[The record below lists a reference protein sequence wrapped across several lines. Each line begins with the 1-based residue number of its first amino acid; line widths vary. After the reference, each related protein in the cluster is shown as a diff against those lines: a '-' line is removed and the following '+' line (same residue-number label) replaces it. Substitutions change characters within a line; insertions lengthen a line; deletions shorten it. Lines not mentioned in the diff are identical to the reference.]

1 MKILFITSQFPFPPD
16 SGWNIRVFNFIRFL
30 SAKHK
35 ITLLSFY
42 TEKDDPSKFSEL
54 SGYCSEIFT
63 IRRSSSYNPLDL
75 AKGLLTSIP
84 FSIWNYK
91 SRKMEKKAKE
101 IISSRKYDV
110 IQVEDIHMS
119 QYLPWDCSGLKILD
133 MHNVESEYLERFSEI
148 EKDVFKKYYASLTAG
163 KLKKYEIS
171 NSKKFDLCLTVSE
184 KDLKTFQLFAQPRSL
199 EVIPNGV
206 DLNYFSTKEVKT
218 DPLTLLFLGKLD
230 YRPNIDAMFYFMEK
244 IWPLIIKRIPDAKF
258 LVVGKDMPE
267 NLKSSLK
274 SKNVILKGYVEDIRE
289 VLSSCSVMVVPLR
302 YGGGTRIKILEAFA
316 MGKPVVSTTLG
327 CEGIEVHSGEEI
339 LIADTP
345 ESFADSVLEVLTSS
359 DVSKKLGSIGRK
371 LVQEKYDWEKITQKL
386 EGIYLRT
393 INQ

>member
-1 MKILFITSQFPFPPD
+1 MRILFITSQFPFPPD

-84 FSIWNYK
+84 FSVWNFE
-91 SRKMEKKAKE
+91 SRKMEKKAKGLF
-101 IISSRKYDV
+101 SSKEFDV

-148 EKDVFKKYYASLTAG
+148 EKNVFKKYYASLTAG

-171 NSKKFDLCLTVSE
+171 NSKKFDLCLAVSE
-184 KDLKTFQLFAQPRSL
+184 KDLKTFQLFAQPKSL

-206 DLNYFSTKEVKT
+206 DLNYFSTKGVKA

-345 ESFADSVLEVLTSS
+345 ESFAESVVQVLTYP
-359 DVSKKLGSIGRK
+359 DLREKLSRTGRK
-371 LVQEKYDWEKITQKL
+371 LVQEKYDWEKIIQKL

>member
-30 SAKHK
+30 SERHE

-148 EKDVFKKYYASLTAG
+148 EKNVFKKYYASLTAG
-163 KLKKYEIS
+163 KLKKYEVT
-171 NSKKFDLCLTVSE
+171 NSKKFDICLAVSE
-184 KDLKTFQLFAQPRSL
+184 KDLKTFQLFAQPKIM

-206 DLNYFSTKEVKT
+206 DLSYFTPAGVEA

-230 YRPNIDAMFYFMEK
+230 YRPNVDALVYFMEK
-244 IWPLIIKRIPDAKF
+244 IWPRLIEKIPEAKF
-258 LVVGKDMPE
+258 VVGGKDLPE
-267 NLKSSLK
+267 NLRNSLK
-274 SKNVILKGYVEDIRE
+274 SRNVILKGYVEDIRK
-289 VLSSCSVMVVPLR
+289 VLSSCAVMVVPLR

-316 MGKPVVSTTLG
+316 MGKPVVSTSLG

-345 ESFADSVLEVLTSS
+345 ESFADSVVEVLT
-359 DVSKKLGSIGRK
+359 DPDLSKKLSQRGRG
-371 LVQEKYDWEKITQKL
+371 LVQEKYDWEKITWKL
-386 EGIYLRT
+386 EEIYLRT
-393 INQ
+393 IKQ

>member
-1 MKILFITSQFPFPPD
+1 MKILFLTGQFPFPPD

-30 SAKHK
+30 SKRHE

-42 TEKDDPSKFSEL
+42 TEKDNPTSFSVF
-54 SGYCSEIFT
+54 SRYCSEIFT
-63 IRRSSSYNPLDL
+63 VKRSSSYNPLSL
-75 AKGLLTSIP
+75 LKGLLTSIP

-101 IISSRKYDV
+101 LFSSKEFDV
-110 IQVEDIHMS
+110 IQAEDIHMS

-148 EKDVFKKYYASLTAG
+148 EKNVFKKYYASLTAG

-218 DPLTLLFLGKLD
+218 DPLGKLD
-230 YRPNIDAMFYFMEK
+230 YRPNMDALIYFMNR
-244 IWPLIIKRIPDAKF
+244 ILPLIQKNIPEVKF
-258 LVVGKDMPE
+258 LVVGKDMPK
-267 NLKSSLK
+267 NLTSLLK

-289 VLSSCSVMVVPLR
+289 VLSSCS
-302 YGGGTRIKILEAFA
+302 E
-316 MGKPVVSTTLG
+316 
-327 CEGIEVHSGEEI
+327 
-339 LIADTP
+339 
-345 ESFADSVLEVLTSS
+345 
-359 DVSKKLGSIGRK
+359 
-371 LVQEKYDWEKITQKL
+371 W
-386 EGIYLRT
+386 
-393 INQ
+393 

>member
-30 SAKHK
+30 SERHR

-42 TEKDDPSKFSEL
+42 TEKDNLANFSEL
-54 SGYCSEIFT
+54 TKHCSEIYPLK
-63 IRRSSSYNPLDL
+63 RSSSYNPLDL
-75 AKGLLTSIP
+75 VKGMFTRIP
-84 FSIWNYK
+84 FSIWNYR

-148 EKDVFKKYYASLTAG
+148 EKNVFKKYYASLTAG
-163 KLKKYEIS
+163 KLKKYEVT
-171 NSKKFDLCLTVSE
+171 NSKKFDICLAVSE
-184 KDLKTFQLFAQPRSL
+184 KDLKTFQLFAQPKIM

-206 DLNYFSTKEVKT
+206 NLSYFTPAGVEA
-218 DPLTLLFLGKLD
+218 DPSTLLFLGKLD
-230 YRPNIDAMFYFMEK
+230 YRPNVDALVYFMEK
-244 IWPLIIKRIPDAKF
+244 IWPRLIEKIPEAKF
-258 LVVGKDMPE
+258 VVVGKDLPE
-267 NLKSSLK
+267 NLRNSLK
-274 SKNVILKGYVEDIRE
+274 SRNVILKGYVEDIRK
-289 VLSSCSVMVVPLR
+289 VLSGCAVMVVPLR

-316 MGKPVVSTTLG
+316 MGKPVVSTSLG

-345 ESFADSVLEVLTSS
+345 ESFADSVVEVLT
-359 DVSKKLGSIGRK
+359 DPDLSKKLSQKGRG
-371 LVQEKYDWEKITQKL
+371 LVQEKYDWEKITWKL
-386 EGIYLRT
+386 EEIYLRT
-393 INQ
+393 IKQ